1 MVKLEPRVYQK
12 KDVLEEILEEF
23 LERISPRNFKD
34 KKRFPLIP
42 FSVSI
47 FHCKRLSKCFS

>member
-23 LERISPRNFKD
+23 LERISARNFKD
-34 KKRFPLIP
+34 KKRFPLIH
-42 FSVSI
+42 F
-47 FHCKRLSKCFS
+47 KK